1 MTACRAVT
9 WVLRKDAASAVFH
22 GAPCANRSAPGW
34 ICQHS
39 IGCVHPDA
47 RYNKYFAG
55 KPCGRAGVK
64 EAPRDSGILALMPA
78 LGPFH
83 KLTSHQRHAFLAAF
97 LGWTL
102 DSLDFFLLVF
112 CVKAIAGEFRVE
124 PSAVLGA
131 IFLTQA
137 FRPVGAL
144 LFGALADRYGRRPV
158 LMANILGFSVIELAC
173 AFAPSLNV
181 LLVLRALFGIAMG
194 GEWGVGAALAFETL
208 PKEDR
213 GTFSG
218 ILQEGYALGSIVA
231 SGAFGLLF
239 AGFHWHGL
247 TIPGIG
253 WRGLFI
259 LGSTPALLAL
269 YVQSRVAESPVWL
282 ASAKKRMARAAV
294 HARPAWPEQLMQFLP
309 TFLFLVLLMT
319 AFMSFSH
326 GTQDVYPTFLAV
338 AMKLTPSTIGL
349 IGVLYGLGSIA
360 GGIIFGVLS
369 ERWGRKRAIVTAALL
384 SIPVIPLYAYGHN
397 AVTLGVGAVLMQF
410 MVQGAWGVVPAYLT
424 ELSPA
429 PVRATAPGLA
439 YQLGALITSWNG
451 KGQALAAERWG
462 NYPAVL
468 AITVVVVALV
478 LAGLASLGREAKGR
492 EMSTT

>member
-1 MTACRAVT
+1 MS
-9 WVLRKDAASAVFH
+9 VLDHLQR
-22 GAPCANRSAPGW
+22 
-34 ICQHS
+34 
-39 IGCVHPDA
+39 
-47 RYNKYFAG
+47 
-55 KPCGRAGVK
+55 
-64 EAPRDSGILALMPA
+64 
-78 LGPFH
+78 
-83 KLTSHQRHAFLAAF
+83 LTRMQRHAFVAAF

-112 CVKAIAGEFRVE
+112 CVKAIAGEFCTQ

-131 IFLTQA
+131 VFLTQA

-144 LFGALADRYGRRPV
+144 LFGMLADRYGRRPV

-173 AFAPSLNV
+173 AFAPSLHA
-181 LLVLRALFGIAMG
+181 LLMLRALFGIAMG
-194 GEWGVGAALAFETL
+194 GVWGVGAALVFETL
-208 PKEDR
+208 PREGR

-218 ILQEGYALGSIVA
+218 ILQEGYALGSILA
-231 SGAFGLLF
+231 SAAFGLFF
-239 AGFHWHGL
+239 AGTHCRLFGHVL
-247 TIPGIG
+247 VLPAIG

-259 LGSTPALLAL
+259 MGATPALLAF
-269 YVQSRVAESPVWL
+269 YVQLRVQESPVWL
-282 ASAKKRMARAAV
+282 AAAEKRKSRTALDEA
-294 HARPAWPEQLMQFLP
+294 PTWSKQLMHFLP
-309 TFLFLVLLMT
+309 TFLFLVILMT

-338 AMKLTPSTIGL
+338 AIKLSPETIGL

-360 GGIIFGVLS
+360 GGIVFGALS
-369 ERWGRKRAIVTAALL
+369 ETWGRKRAIITAALL
-384 SIPVIPLYAYGHN
+384 ALPVIPLYAYGHT

-462 NYPAVL
+462 SYPAVL
-468 AITVVVVALV
+468 AVTVAVVAV
-478 LAGLASLGREAKGR
+478 ALACLTALGREAKGR
-492 EMSTT
+492 EITEA